1 MQMCRSHICLNAPGE
16 CKKFNTMITRVI
28 ILLAALYGLWTYGI
42 DGIRISLQGRT
53 PQTYT
58 AQQVIDSGVGGA
70 RYVRITGFTDG
81 TYVYQTPDKDSDDK
95 TRTVNRIEYALLPE
109 QEFKDSAAAVMSG
122 ESHVTP
128 IHIMAS
134 DSRVSSGCQAEEK
147 EGGDGC
153 LTMGERTIEGIV
165 RTGPDAL
172 TSETRDLFN
181 EGGEYRVSDNV
192 LYITE
197 GDRPS
202 ALWVPILVTVGL
214 TLLSL
219 LMLLTFVPTGRRDS

>member
-1 MQMCRSHICLNAPGE
+1 
-16 CKKFNTMITRVI
+16 MITRLI

-81 TYVYQTPDKDSDDK
+81 TYVYQTPDKDSSDK
-95 TRTVNRIEYALLPE
+95 ARTVNRIEYALLPE
-109 QEFKDSAAAVMSG
+109 REFDASLKAVLTG
-122 ESHVTP
+122 EAHVTP
-128 IHIMAS
+128 VRIMAS
-134 DSRVSSGCQAEEK
+134 DSRVSPGCQTEKK

-153 LTMGERTIEGIV
+153 LTLGERTIEGIV
-165 RTGPDAL
+165 RTGLDAL

-181 EGGEYRVSDNV
+181 EDGDYRVSDNV

-197 GDRPS
+197 GDRPA
-202 ALWVPILVTVGL
+202 ALWVPVLITVAL

-219 LMLLTFVPTGRRDS
+219 LMLFTFIPTRRRAS